1 MVTSSHSGR
10 LGNDEKVLVVV
21 TVVVAVAVGER
32 RLFTNK
38 AGRMLKRTEVG
49 LVGGWVG
56 FRSDRIGSD
65 SEAPLMCAVPS
76 AHSLGTEMVQT
87 DNDL

>member
-1 MVTSSHSGR
+1 MVTSSHSERRGD
-10 LGNDEKVLVVV
+10 DEKVLVVV

-56 FRSDRIGSD
+56 FRPDRFGFGGASNV
-65 SEAPLMCAVPS
+65 CR
-76 AHSLGTEMVQT
+76 SLGTFHRDRDGT
-87 DNDL
+87 DG